1 MEETF
6 RIFIS
11 EGTCANVGFG
21 FGGKVSLTMGLLGN
35 RGKKRRFCAVAI
47 NVSEDEVQ
55 FLLAIQFTEKT
66 VFQPRV
72 LDRMLVEACLN
83 QEERLALHWTTET
96 VPACSSSI

>member
-21 FGGKVSLTMGLLGN
+21 FGGKVSLRMGLLGN

-55 FLLAIQFTEKT
+55 FLLAIEFTEKT

-72 LDRMLVEACLN
+72 LDRMLGRSLSESRGKIGLELDN
-83 QEERLALHWTTET
+83 
-96 VPACSSSI
+96 